1 MDQTPDRDQLSCYKT
16 RGYSPRLFFGFA
28 VMAIGLLLTLD
39 NLGIVESHNF
49 WRYWP
54 VLLIV
59 GGSLRAMESQREQR
73 KPEGIGML
81 VLGVLFLV
89 HNLGLLHFKQLWP
102 IFLLLLGGSMV
113 WKAYKGRGTGPPE
126 ARTDASSSL
135 SAFAVMGGVRRGTNS
150 QDFQRGDAF
159 AVMGGCEIDLSQAS
173 MRGETAVFDIFA
185 MMGGVVIRVP
195 EDWAVENQ
203 GLALL
208 GGFEDKSR
216 RPVDARKRLV
226 LRGFALMG
234 GVEVKN

>member
-1 MDQTPDRDQLSCYKT
+1 MDQTPDHDQPACSPM
-16 RGYSPRLFFGFA
+16 RGVSPRLFFGFA

-39 NLGIVESHNF
+39 NLGIVESRNF
-49 WRYWP
+49 WRFWP

-59 GGSLRAMESQREQR
+59 GGALRAVESQRERR
-73 KPEGIGML
+73 KPEGVGML
-81 VLGVLFLV
+81 VLGVLFLL
-89 HNLGLLHFKQLWP
+89 HNLGLLHFRQLWP
-102 IFLLLLGGSMV
+102 IFLLLLGASMV
-113 WKAYKGRGTGPPE
+113 WKAFKGRESDRPE
-126 ARTDASSSL
+126 TAEASSHL

-150 QDFQRGDAF
+150 QDFQHGDAF
-159 AVMGGCEIDLSQAS
+159 AMMGGCEIDLSQAS

-208 GGFEDKSR
+208 GGFEDKTR
-216 RPVDARKRLV
+216 RPLDAKKRLV

>member
-1 MDQTPDRDQLSCYKT
+1 MDQTPDHDPLSCYKG

-59 GGSLRAMESQREQR
+59 GGSLRAIESQREQR

-81 VLGVLFLV
+81 VLGVLFLL
-89 HNLGLLHFKQLWP
+89 HNLGLLHSRQLWP
-102 IFLLLLGGSMV
+102 IFLLLPGASMV
-113 WKAYKGRGTGPPE
+113 WKAYRGRGTGPPE
-126 ARTDASSSL
+126 ARTDASSNL

-150 QDFQRGDAF
+150 PDFQHGDAF

-195 EDWAVENQ
+195 EDWPLENQ
-203 GLALL
+203 WLRLL
-208 GGFEDKSR
+208 GGFADKS
-216 RPVDARKRLV
+216 
-226 LRGFALMG
+226 
-234 GVEVKN
+234 

>member
-1 MDQTPDRDQLSCYKT
+1 MDQPTDRDQPACSPL
-16 RGYSPRLFFGFA
+16 RGASPRLFFGFA

-39 NLGIVESHNF
+39 NLGILESRDF

-59 GGSLRAMESQREQR
+59 GGALRAVESQRERR
-73 KPEGIGML
+73 KTEGVGML
-81 VLGVLFLV
+81 ILGVLFLL
-89 HNLGLLHFKQLWP
+89 HNLRLLHFKQLWP
-102 IFLLLLGGSMV
+102 IFLLLLGASMV
-113 WKAYKGRGTGPPE
+113 WKAFKGRETGGRPE
-126 ARTDASSSL
+126 ATDASSHL
-135 SAFAVMGGVRRGTNS
+135 SAFALMGGVRRGTNS

-159 AVMGGCEIDLSQAS
+159 AMMGGCEIDLSQAS
-173 MRGETAVFDIFA
+173 MQGDTAVFDIFA

-216 RPVDARKRLV
+216 RPLDAKKRLV

>member
-1 MDQTPDRDQLSCYKT
+1 MEQPPYPDQPACAPA
-16 RGYSPRLFFGFA
+16 RGFSHRLFFGFV

-39 NLGIVESHNF
+39 NLGIVDSRDF

-59 GGSLRAMESQREQR
+59 GGLLRTVESQRERR
-73 KPEGIGML
+73 KPEGVGML
-81 VLGVLFLV
+81 ILGVLFLI
-89 HNLGLLHFKQLWP
+89 HNLGFLHFRQLWP
-102 IFLLLLGGSMV
+102 IFLLLIGASMV
-113 WKAYKGRGTGPPE
+113 WKAFRGRETWPPE
-126 ARTDASSSL
+126 MRTDASSSL
-135 SAFAVMGGVRRGTNS
+135 SAFAVMGGVRRGTNT

-159 AVMGGCEIDLSQAS
+159 AMMGGCEIDLSQAS
-173 MRGETAVFDIFA
+173 MRGETAVFETFA
-185 MMGGVVIRVP
+185 LMGGIVIRVP

-216 RPVDARKRLV
+216 RPLDAKKRLV

>member
-1 MDQTPDRDQLSCYKT
+1 MELPPYCDRSAFPAK
-16 RGYSPRLFFGFA
+16 RGFSPRLFFGF
-28 VMAIGLLLTLD
+28 VIMAIGLLLTLD
-39 NLGIVESHNF
+39 NLGIIESRGF

-59 GGSLRAMESQREQR
+59 GGLLRTVESRRER
-73 KPEGIGML
+73 RRPDGVGML
-81 VLGVLFLV
+81 LLGVLLLV
-89 HNLGLLHFKQLWP
+89 HNLGLLHFRQLWP
-102 IFLLLLGGSMV
+102 ILLLAVGASMV
-113 WKAYKGRGTGPPE
+113 WKAFYGGETGRPE
-126 ARTDASSSL
+126 TEGDTSSSL
-135 SAFAVMGGVRRGTNS
+135 SAFSMMGGVRRGTNT

-185 MMGGVVIRVP
+185 MMGGVVIHVP

-203 GLALL
+203 GVALL

-216 RPVDARKRLV
+216 RPIDAKKRLI

>member
-1 MDQTPDRDQLSCYKT
+1 MDQPPDRDQPACSPL
-16 RGYSPRLFFGFA
+16 RGFSPRLFFGFA

-39 NLGIVESHNF
+39 NLGIVESRDV

-59 GGSLRAMESQREQR
+59 GGALRVVESQREQR
-73 KPEGIGML
+73 KPEGVGML
-81 VLGVLFLV
+81 ILGVLFLL
-89 HNLGLLHFKQLWP
+89 HNLGLLRFKQLWP
-102 IFLLLLGGSMV
+102 IFLLLLGASLV
-113 WKAYKGRGTGPPE
+113 WKSMKARGTGPSE
-126 ARTDASSSL
+126 ALTDASSSL
-135 SAFAVMGGVRRGTNS
+135 SAFAVMGGVRRGTNT

-216 RPVDARKRLV
+216 RPLDAKKRLV

>member
-1 MDQTPDRDQLSCYKT
+1 MDQPADRDQPACSLV

-39 NLGIVESHNF
+39 NLGLVESRNV
-49 WRYWP
+49 WRFWP

-59 GGSLRAMESQREQR
+59 GGLLRAVESQRERR
-73 KPEGIGML
+73 KPEGVGML
-81 VLGVLFLV
+81 VLGVLFLL
-89 HNLGLLHFKQLWP
+89 HNLGLLHFRQLWP
-102 IFLLLLGGSMV
+102 IFLLLLGASMV
-113 WKAYKGRGTGPPE
+113 WKAFKGRATGPPE

-135 SAFAVMGGVRRGTNS
+135 SAFAMMGGVRRGTNT

-159 AVMGGCEIDLSQAS
+159 AMMGGCEIDLSQAS

-208 GGFEDKSR
+208 GGFEDRSR
-216 RPVDARKRLV
+216 RPLDAKKRLV

>member
-1 MDQTPDRDQLSCYKT
+1 M
-16 RGYSPRLFFGFA
+16 RGVSPRLFFGFA

-59 GGSLRAMESQREQR
+59 GGALRAAESQRERR
-73 KPEGIGML
+73 KPEGVGML
-81 VLGVLFLV
+81 ILGVLFLL
-89 HNLGLLHFKQLWP
+89 HNLRLLHFRQLWP
-102 IFLLLLGGSMV
+102 IFLLLLGASMV
-113 WKAYKGRGTGPPE
+113 WKAFKGRETGGRPE
-126 ARTDASSSL
+126 VADASSHL
-135 SAFAVMGGVRRGTNS
+135 SAFALMGGVRRGTNS
-150 QDFQRGDAF
+150 QDFQHGDAF
-159 AVMGGCEIDLSQAS
+159 AMMGGCEVDLSQAS

-216 RPVDARKRLV
+216 RPLDAKKRLV